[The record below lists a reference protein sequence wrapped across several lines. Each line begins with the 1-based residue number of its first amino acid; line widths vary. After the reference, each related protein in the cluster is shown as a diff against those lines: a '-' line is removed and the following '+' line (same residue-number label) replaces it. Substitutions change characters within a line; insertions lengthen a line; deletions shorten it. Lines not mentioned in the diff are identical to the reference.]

1 MFPQL
6 LACRAVV
13 LALIG
18 VAHLVLDSVDDG
30 FLVGLLK
37 LAVESNVVKLGRLCR
52 GDSEIALGCTTVYT
66 GVAPIEGSAPRQG
79 AGENTSFHSGSRPQ
93 GGRHGLL
100 VVGEVAKVLLL
111 ACCEA
116 LAGSLRRTGLRA
128 GVNE

>member
-6 LACRAVV
+6 LACWAEVLAVV
-13 LALIG
+13 SE
-18 VAHLVLDSVDDG
+18 AHLVAVSVDDG

-52 GDSEIALGCTTVYT
+52 GDSEIALGCTTVHT

-93 GGRHGLL
+93 GRHGLL
-100 VVGEVAKVLLL
+100 VEGEVAKVLSL

-116 LAGSLRRTGLRA
+116 LAGSLRRTGLRD
-128 GVNE
+128 GVSE